1 MTDKTIVFEVLG
13 KPQGKA
19 RPRVNTFTKRAYTP
33 KKTQDYEELI
43 KWSFKNKYKN
53 FTPLEGELEATIYAI
68 FEVPKSYSKKKK
80 AEVLTKKFTY
90 THKPDTDNIAKIILD
105 SLNGIAYK
113 DDSQIVQLKVCKLYG
128 EQEKVVVGLDYF
140 FK

>member
-1 MTDKTIVFEVLG
+1 MDKMIIFEILG
-13 KPQGKA
+13 KPIGKQ
-19 RPRVNTFTKRAYTP
+19 RPRLSRYGTYTP
-33 KKTQDYEELI
+33 TKTKNYEELVRYN
-43 KWSFKNKYKN
+43 FKNKYKN
-53 FTPLEGELEATIYAI
+53 FTPLEGALEATIYAI

-80 AEVLTKKFTY
+80 AELLAKTFTY

-105 SLNGIAYK
+105 SLNGVAYK